1 MDDDEDCNDN
11 YQKGDGDE
19 DVGDD
24 EDDNYN
30 TFDKKALVQKT
41 SSPAV

>member
-24 EDDNYN
+24 NYN